1 MIIDFHTHTFPDAFA
16 AKTVAALS
24 RVSRTKPF
32 TDGTAAAL
40 RASMERAGVDHSVL
54 LPVATKAAQVP
65 GINDAAAEL
74 NSKGEGLISF
84 GGIHPDFPDW
94 SAELDR
100 MVQLGLKGV
109 KIHPVY
115 QKAEQDDIRYLR
127 ILERAGELGLIVV
140 THTGIDIG
148 YPDETQC
155 SPEKL
160 RSAIRQVGPVKIV
173 AAHMGG
179 WKQWDEALEQLAD
192 TDVFVDTS
200 FSIGIMEP
208 IPDSGYSS
216 EELQLLTGEQFVAMV
231 RAYGVH
237 RVLFGTDSP
246 WSGQQ
251 ESLAWLR
258 TAPLTATER
267 TAILGENAQKLLGIS

>member
-54 LPVATKAAQVP
+54 LPVATKAAQVA
-65 GINDAAAEL
+65 GINNAAAEL

-200 FSIGIMEP
+200 FSTGVMEP

>member
-54 LPVATKAAQVP
+54 LPVATKAAQVA
-65 GINDAAAEL
+65 GINNAAAEL

>member
-54 LPVATKAAQVP
+54 LPVATKAAQVA
-65 GINDAAAEL
+65 GINNAAAEL

-216 EELQLLTGEQFVAMV
+216 EELQLLTGEQFAAMV